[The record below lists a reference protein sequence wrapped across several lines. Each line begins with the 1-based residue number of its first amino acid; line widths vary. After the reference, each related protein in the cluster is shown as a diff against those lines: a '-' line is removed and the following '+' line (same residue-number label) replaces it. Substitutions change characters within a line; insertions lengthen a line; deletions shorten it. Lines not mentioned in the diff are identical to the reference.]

1 MFARS
6 GIPWS
11 SGVAASA
18 ALVVFV
24 ATLLTA
30 FTRYF
35 LKSKFFIIFNF
46 NTFCYHFKN
55 IIGHLPR
62 CSNNCGRLTKV
73 GRENDDS
80 LPPPYDQVGPA
91 RMSNGYTI
99 VTLDEQDSLNE
110 ATPFSFHQNFTEES
124 DHPSIL
130 HPEGEDLSLSS
141 LAGST
146 ETIPS
151 LWEPSRD
158 GGNSPQLQQ
167 NTRHCHLPLRRS
179 YSLNSLVLIQPNVE
193 LTTSRSVCDLTD
205 GIYRHRH
212 IQLSAFRRNPLPS
225 NDSGIFL
232 CNV

>member
-1 MFARS
+1 MTKFR
-6 GIPWS
+6 I
-11 SGVAASA
+11 
-18 ALVVFV
+18 
-24 ATLLTA
+24 
-30 FTRYF
+30 F
-35 LKSKFFIIFNF
+35 LIILMLSFIIF
-46 NTFCYHFKN
+46 Y
-55 IIGHLPR
+55 IIGHSPR
-62 CSNNCGRLTKV
+62 CSNNCERLTKV
-73 GRENDDS
+73 GRDDS

-99 VTLDEQDSLNE
+99 ITLDEQDSLNE
-110 ATPFSFHQNFTEES
+110 ATPFSFHQHFTEES
-124 DHPSIL
+124 DHPSIT
-130 HPEGEDLSLSS
+130 HPEGEELSSSS

-167 NTRHCHLPLRRS
+167 IAPHCHIPLRRS
-179 YSLNSLVLIQPNVE
+179 YSLNSLVLIQPNAE

-205 GIYRHRH
+205 GIYSHRH

-232 CNV
+232 CNA